1 MTSACGSS
9 EETAATVGSA
19 GAVTGTADDE
29 GMSGGQPGN
38 ANGGAA
44 GSNLDPTVSSPE
56 GGVIASAG
64 GGNTNAGSRDAG
76 TTDPTQ
82 DPTTPSN
89 VQPGGPLEL
98 DSGCSGV
105 FNPDQILD
113 LHLTLDQGDWQSILA
128 DTTYALVVQA
138 SFRCNDEPDITV
150 GVRRK
155 RSGGNQKVGLKIDMN
170 EFVVGQR
177 HYGLRTLS
185 LENGV
190 SSGDNTD
197 GAGVGA
203 LVSEYLGWRLFMLSG
218 AISGRAAMSRV
229 FVNDQLV
236 GVYVNVE
243 QVDKTF
249 LQARLGDDNG
259 WLYKKSGGVND
270 GLKTHEVDMLDD
282 PYDDYFCFFS
292 KGGGS
297 CAVPSA
303 AALASDLPTRLDIPQ
318 FLRMGAVNAIIAN
331 SDAPLFKDNNYYW
344 YDWTG
349 GGRIYL
355 PWDLDTSMNANVD
368 VFTGGVGGQVDF
380 YTDVAFS
387 NWEDDYQGILQEL
400 LDSRFTL
407 DTINTELDRVE
418 SVAGS
423 ALDGDPYTTG
433 DAGSAVASLKGWWMN
448 RLVEVQGQLDSH

>member
-1 MTSACGSS
+1 MASPTGS
-9 EETAATVGSA
+9 TPAAGVDEDGGIS
-19 GAVTGTADDE
+19 GGVDPDTGT
-29 GMSGGQPGN
+29 GTG
-38 ANGGAA
+38 NGGAA
-44 GSNLDPTVSSPE
+44 GNNNVDPAITLAD
-56 GGVIASAG
+56 GGVVPSVG
-64 GGNTNAGSRDAG
+64 GSGPAGSNDGGA
-76 TTDPTQ
+76 TNPAQ
-82 DPTTPSN
+82 NPVTPID

-98 DSGCSGV
+98 DSGCSGI
-105 FNPDQILD
+105 FNPDQVLD
-113 LHLTLDQGDWQSILA
+113 THLTLDQGDWQAILA

-138 SFRCNDEPDITV
+138 QFRCNDEADITV

-155 RSGGNQKVGLKIDMN
+155 RSGGNQKVGLKIDIN
-170 EFVVGQR
+170 EFVAGQR

-197 GAGVGA
+197 GADVGA

-218 AISGRAAMSRV
+218 AITGRAAMTRV
-229 FVNDQLV
+229 LVNDQVV

-249 LQARLGDDNG
+249 LEARLGDDTG

-282 PYDDYFCFFS
+282 PYDDYFCFFG

-297 CAVPSA
+297 CPVPSA
-303 AALASDLPTRLDIPQ
+303 AQLLTDLPSRLDIPQ

-349 GGRIYL
+349 GGRLYI
-355 PWDLDTSMNANVD
+355 PWDLDTSMNSNVD

-387 NWEDDYQGILQEL
+387 NWESDYHQIIQEL
-400 LDSRFTL
+400 LDSQFSL
-407 DTINTELDRVE
+407 DHVFSELDRVE
-418 SVAGS
+418 TVAGS
-423 ALDGDPYTTG
+423 ALDSDPYTTG
-433 DAGSAVASLKGWWMN
+433 DTRSAVQSMKDWWTA
-448 RLVEVQGQLDSH
+448 RIPQVQGQIDVH